1 MDVAFVLYPD
11 MTALDL
17 VGPYE
22 VLGHQPEV
30 TAHFVAASLDPVRT
44 DAGLTIMPTTT
55 FDVLDRADVIV
66 VPGGAAWA
74 EVLEE
79 GVVAAW
85 LRKVH
90 PTATWTTSVCSGS
103 TLLAQAGILDG
114 RPATTHWA
122 LRDELA
128 ARGAVVSTDRVVVD
142 GSVVTGAGVAAGID
156 MALTLA
162 GRIWGDDRA
171 EFTQLVIEYDP
182 RPPYRAGSPETAS
195 AELVAFVRGVIVG
208 S

>member
-17 VGPYE
+17 IGPYE

-30 TAHFVAASLDPVRT
+30 TAHFVAESREPVRT
-44 DAGLTIMPTTT
+44 DAGLMIVPTTT
-55 FDVLDRADVIV
+55 FAEVDRADVIV
-66 VPGGAAWA
+66 VPGARGWA
-74 EVLEE
+74 KVLAD
-79 GVVAAW
+79 GVVGAW
-85 LRKVH
+85 LREVH
-90 PTATWTTSVCSGS
+90 PTATWTTSVCTGS

-128 ARGAVVSTDRVVVD
+128 ARGAVVSTERVVVD
-142 GSVVTGAGVAAGID
+142 GSVVTAAGVSAGID
-156 MALTLA
+156 MALTLT
-162 GRIWGDDRA
+162 GLIWDDQRA
-171 EFTQLVIEYDP
+171 EFTQLFLEYDP
-182 RPPYRAGSPETAS
+182 RPPYGSGSPETAP
-195 AELVAFVRGVIVG
+195 AELVAFARGVLTG